1 MSSSFG
7 LHVQKTI
14 SPHSGHPYHVETYP
28 TSSDLNR
35 IIESAAQSQKE
46 WMRSTLDNRITRA
59 RKFIERFAT
68 LADREA
74 PATYD
79 HGPLGHHNLAEELCY
94 QMGRPVDQCWG
105 EFRGFLQRAT
115 YMTDIAESCLSD
127 MTFSDNQ
134 PGTNRFIKR
143 VPLGVIFVIA
153 PWNYPYLVMINSVL
167 PALIAGNAV
176 ILKPSPQTPLT
187 AIRFKQALNDAGFPA
202 DLIQVAHLS
211 PPLTQYVVQHKLVNF
226 VVFTGSVAGGKA
238 IETAAV
244 AAEGFKGVGLELG
257 GKDPAYVRADADL
270 KDAVVQLVDGAM
282 YNAGQSCC
290 AVERIYVHESV
301 YDTFVSEYV
310 SEVQKLVLGDPT
322 NKKTTLGPV
331 ISIASAEKIRKQV
344 SSAVQ
349 MGAKALLPET
359 LYPKAESGT
368 TFVAPQVLVD
378 VNHAM
383 EIMQEETFG
392 PIIGIQKVTSD
403 AEAIDLMNDS
413 EYGLTAS
420 IWTKSLDDFNTLKD
434 QVQAGTIFLNKCDAL
449 DPALS
454 WTGIKNSG
462 RGVSLSRFG
471 YDQLTRPKSINM
483 RINLN

>member
-1 MSSSFG
+1 MSSTFD
-7 LHVQKTI
+7 LHVQTTI
-14 SPHSGHPYHVETYP
+14 SPHNGHAYHVETYP

-35 IIESAAQSQKE
+35 TLESAAQSQKE
-46 WMRSTLDNRITRA
+46 WIKTTLDERIA
-59 RKFIERFAT
+59 KGRKFIEKFSA
-68 LADREA
+68 LANREA

-94 QMGRPVDQCWG
+94 QMGRPADQCWG

-115 YMTDIAESCLSD
+115 YMIDIAESCLSD
-127 MTFSDNQ
+127 VTFSDNQ
-134 PGTNRFIKR
+134 PGASRLIKR

-187 AIRFKQALNDAGFPA
+187 AVRFKETLNDAGFPA
-202 DLIQVAHLS
+202 DLIQVVHLS
-211 PPLTQYVVQHKLVNF
+211 PPLTQYAVQHKLVDF
-226 VVFTGSVAGGKA
+226 VVFTGSVTGGKA

-270 KDAVVQLVDGAM
+270 KDAVIQLVDGAM

-301 YDTFVSEYV
+301 YDNFVDGYV
-310 SEVQKLVLGDPT
+310 NEAKKLVLGDPA
-322 NKKTTLGPV
+322 NKQTTLGPV
-331 ISIASAEKIRKQV
+331 ISTASAEKIRNQI

-349 MGAKALLPET
+349 MGAKALIPES
-359 LYPKAESGT
+359 LYPKAEAGT

-378 VNHAM
+378 VNHTM
-383 EIMQEETFG
+383 DVMKEETFG
-392 PIIGIQKVTSD
+392 PIVGIQKVSSD
-403 AEAIDLMNDS
+403 AEAIELMNDS

-420 IWTKSLDDFNTLKD
+420 IWTKSLDDFSTLTD

-449 DPALS
+449 DPALA

-462 RGVSLSRFG
+462 RGVSLSKFG
-471 YDQLTRPKSINM
+471 YDQLTRAKSINM
-483 RINLN
+483 RINTA